1 MSLDHYLDGQ
11 DLGLVYE
18 FDPKDYKNNM
28 SNFERKTYQLNV
40 KLAEL
45 INEFKLVTFYPLAI
59 ENKMLLSNIVYII
72 DKSNGYHHSD
82 QN

>member
-1 MSLDHYLDGQ
+1 
-11 DLGLVYE
+11 VYE